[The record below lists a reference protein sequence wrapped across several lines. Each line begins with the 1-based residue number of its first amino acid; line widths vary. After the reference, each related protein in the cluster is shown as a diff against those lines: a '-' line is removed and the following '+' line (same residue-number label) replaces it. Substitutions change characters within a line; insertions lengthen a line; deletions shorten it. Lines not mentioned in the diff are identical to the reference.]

1 MSTVHFDLGILSVDS
16 IQLESCLTARQQARN
31 GNALQEK
38 TVGDWDKGW
47 DETGKLD
54 TERLWLVHEEKI
66 KERGVKFRTK
76 SINSQAAG
84 VHISLSFPCV
94 MFTRTLVYFL

>member
-1 MSTVHFDLGILSVDS
+1 MEMHFKRK
-16 IQLESCLTARQQARN
+16 QLEIGTKDGKKRENLTQ
-31 GNALQEK
+31 
-38 TVGDWDKGW
+38 
-47 DETGKLD
+47 
-54 TERLWLVHEEKI
+54 RLWLVHEEKI